1 MIAVPAAVRIG
12 SSMFDYRQDL
22 IGRACLELAEEC
34 KTDVGFGAVL
44 VKEGRIIGRGRNRR
58 STAEERARLS
68 HVDYAIHAEQACI
81 LDAIDSGHD
90 ITGSEVYV
98 LGIALKG
105 KNKGALTIRYEPTF
119 VCSKCPHT
127 FVRFNIP
134 VNIPW
139 KGGWFRLTPEEAM
152 EVGTRL
158 ANKGF
163 WKEFVNGDA
172 ESIGVIA

>member
-58 STAEERARLS
+58 STAEERSRLS

-81 LDAIDSGHD
+81 LDAMDNVHD

-119 VCSKCPHT
+119 VCRKCPHS

-134 VNIPW
+134 VNVPYYT
-139 KGGWFRLTPEEAM
+139 GWYRLSPDEAM
-152 EVGTRL
+152 EVGTQL

-163 WKEFVNGDA
+163 WKEFVNGDR
-172 ESIGVIA
+172 EKIGVMA